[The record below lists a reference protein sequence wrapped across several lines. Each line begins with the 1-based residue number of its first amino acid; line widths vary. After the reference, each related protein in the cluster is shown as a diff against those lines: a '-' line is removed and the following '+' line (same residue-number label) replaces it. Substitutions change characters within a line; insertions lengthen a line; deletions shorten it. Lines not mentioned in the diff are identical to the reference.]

1 MIEIV
6 DAKDKIESFL
16 PALDDLVA
24 EGLVTVEPAR
34 IILYRA
40 PQQPRG

>member
-1 MIEIV
+1 MKE
-6 DAKDKIESFL
+6 KIEAFL
-16 PALDDLVA
+16 TVLDSLVD

-40 PQQPRG
+40 SQHARG